1 MEIVK
6 FENVSKIYET
16 GDHVLKALDEVDLTL
31 EKGQFIVILGPSG
44 AGKST
49 LLNLL
54 GGLDVPTKGK
64 IIVDGT
70 DISKL
75 NSNQLAEYRAMKV
88 GFIFQFYNL
97 IPTLTVLEN
106 VSLVNEISKDHLD
119 AKTML
124 DEFGLLDHINNFP
137 SELSGGEQQRVSIAR
152 ALAKN
157 PQRVLCDEPT
167 GSLDSQTGVMV
178 LRLLKSMCANYGKT
192 VVVVTH
198 NQNISKIADTII
210 RVKNG
215 KIKSYEAN
223 KTPMSVEEVEW

>member
-106 VSLVNEISKDHLD
+106 VS
-119 AKTML
+119 
-124 DEFGLLDHINNFP
+124 
-137 SELSGGEQQRVSIAR
+137 
-152 ALAKN
+152 
-157 PQRVLCDEPT
+157 
-167 GSLDSQTGVMV
+167 
-178 LRLLKSMCANYGKT
+178 
-192 VVVVTH
+192 
-198 NQNISKIADTII
+198 
-210 RVKNG
+210 
-215 KIKSYEAN
+215 
-223 KTPMSVEEVEW
+223 

>member
-124 DEFGLLDHINNFP
+124 DEVGLLDHINNFP
-137 SELSGGEQQRVSIAR
+137 SELSGGEQQRVGIAR
-152 ALAKN
+152 AIVNGPPLLIA
-157 PQRVLCDEPT
+157 DEPT
-167 GSLDSQTGVMV
+167 GNLDPKNSMEIMQILDQINQRGITVIVSTHDNAMV
-178 LRLLKSMCANYGKT
+178 DYFRK
-192 VVVVTH
+192 
-198 NQNISKIADTII
+198 
-210 RVKNG
+210 RVITLDKG
-215 KIKSYEAN
+215 EIVRDIQAGTYE
-223 KTPMSVEEVEW
+223 